1 MQKNTSEEECITTF
15 YTKRMILF
23 FKSKGKQALNAFW
36 YIFIILI
43 IGQIGPII
51 GYAKAIWSGSPVLQ
65 KIDESA
71 ARGELLTCAIA
82 ILAAGTYFLIKEY
95 NSSSSQIGNRPVKS
109 WLLLWTIFCGFCCVL
124 ISVELLSNPEAKFS
138 INSQRW
144 LHWIFYISAMTTAFL
159 LWMLEE
165 WQTTAAEETSKWS
178 EQSSDITIDSK
189 KVKTSKGIRI

>member
-82 ILAAGTYFLIKEY
+82 ILAAGTYFLIKEKR
-95 NSSSSQIGNRPVKS
+95 N
-109 WLLLWTIFCGFCCVL
+109 L
-124 ISVELLSNPEAKFS
+124 IK
-138 INSQRW
+138 
-144 LHWIFYISAMTTAFL
+144 
-159 LWMLEE
+159 
-165 WQTTAAEETSKWS
+165 
-178 EQSSDITIDSK
+178 
-189 KVKTSKGIRI
+189 